1 MKHYCPHS
9 TDEEAEVEWSEIT
22 YKRQEGTSLEAQWLR
37 FCFSMAGGG
46 GAGVGST
53 LGSGTKIPLA
63 MWYSR
68 KEKQANKKKKA
79 AAGDLGSDAYVL
91 RAQVKHF
98 ASRPML

>member
-68 KEKQANKKKKA
+68 KEKQANKKKKQQQETW
-79 AAGDLGSDAYVL
+79 D
-91 RAQVKHF
+91 QMHMF
-98 ASRPML
+98 